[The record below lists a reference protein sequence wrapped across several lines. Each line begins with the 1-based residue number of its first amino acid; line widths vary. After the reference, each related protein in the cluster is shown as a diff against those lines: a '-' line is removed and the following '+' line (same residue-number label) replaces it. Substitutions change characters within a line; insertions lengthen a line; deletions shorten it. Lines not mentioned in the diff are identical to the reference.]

1 MTEPVVS
8 FSETDIRHGIRPGQV
23 VTVGPLPPS
32 LMAMLSERYRAV
44 ALPEGPR
51 RVEFLVEHGS
61 VVRVAVTT
69 GAAGVDADLLSALPS
84 LEAIIHFGVGYDRTD
99 IVGARARGVAVS
111 NTPGVLDNCVADTA
125 LALYLNLLRGFP
137 AADRFVRDG
146 EWVHGQYPL
155 QRRATRR
162 SVGILGLGRIGCAIA
177 SRLTALDCTIS
188 YHNRHERTDVPY
200 RYVASPFALAR
211 DSEVLIVAAAGG
223 PDTAGLVSRQVLSAL
238 GPAGYLIN
246 VARGSVID
254 EGALI
259 DLLESEGIAGAGLD
273 VFSEEPRVPK
283 RLCDLDR
290 VVLLPHLGSA
300 TIETRA
306 DMESLTLANVDSH
319 LTTGTLL
326 SPV

>member
-1 MTEPVVS
+1 MTEPMIES
-8 FSETDIRHGIRPGQV
+8 TDSDVDHGIRSGQV

-32 LMAMLSERYRAV
+32 LMAILSERYRAI
-44 ALPEGPR
+44 ALPEGLGR
-51 RVEFLVEHGS
+51 AEFLAEHGPG
-61 VVRVAVTT
+61 VRVVVTT
-69 GAAGVDADLLSALPS
+69 GAAGVNAELLSALPS
-84 LEAIIHFGVGYDRTD
+84 LEAIVHFGVGYDRTD
-99 IVGARARGVAVS
+99 ITGALTRGIAVS
-111 NTPGVLDNCVADTA
+111 NTPGVLDDCVADTA

-155 QRRATRR
+155 QHRASRRT
-162 SVGILGLGRIGCAIA
+162 VGILGLGRIGCTIA
-177 SRLTALDCTIS
+177 SRLTALGCAIS

-200 RYVASPFALAR
+200 RYASSPLELAR

-223 PDTAGLVSRQVLSAL
+223 PDTAGLVSRHVLSAL

-254 EGALI
+254 ESALI
-259 DLLESEGIAGAGLD
+259 DLLESEEIAGAGLD
-273 VFSEEPRVPK
+273 VFSDEPRVSEK
-283 RLCDLDR
+283 LRDLDR

-306 DMESLTLANVDSH
+306 DMEALTVANVDSH
-319 LTTGTLL
+319 LTIGALL
-326 SPV
+326 SPI